1 MLNVV
6 TVRASEDGA
15 KLVHVNIQRM
25 ESILNMRRLIIT
37 AILFVGSRSVE
48 RAPKAETIPQIQRQ
62 IQDFL
67 SLIS

>member
-6 TVRASEDGA
+6 TVRAKEDGA

-25 ESILNMRRLIIT
+25 DSILNMRRLIIT

-48 RAPKAETIPQIQRQ
+48 RAPKAETIPQIQR
-62 IQDFL
+62 
-67 SLIS
+67 